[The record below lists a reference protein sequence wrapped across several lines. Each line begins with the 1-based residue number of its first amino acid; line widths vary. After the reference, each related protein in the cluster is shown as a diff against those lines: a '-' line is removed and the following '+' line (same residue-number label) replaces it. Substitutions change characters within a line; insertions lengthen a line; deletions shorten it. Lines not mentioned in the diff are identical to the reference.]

1 MSTPPE
7 LSIVIPAYNEM
18 HRLPATI
25 DAVLAHL
32 DERPGWQ
39 LVLVDD
45 GSTDGT
51 GDLVTATAARDERVV
66 PVLSAENRGKGAAL
80 RSGVRRCV
88 GDAVLFFDADLEY
101 GLAVIDELLE
111 RLAAGADLAIGARE
125 KDVSDVHRAASPT
138 RRLASRAFKTLV
150 QGALHLGIRDT
161 QCGLKMF
168 RGDVAHA
175 LFDVLDID
183 GFGFDV
189 EILTLARLWD
199 LRIDLVPLEKTSSP
213 GSSVHVV
220 RDGLRMTRD
229 IGRVWLR
236 SRTGRYPPRPSHL

>member
-1 MSTPPE
+1 MSPE

-25 DAVLAHL
+25 DAVLAYF
-32 DERPGWQ
+32 DEHPSSQ

-51 GDLVTATAARDERVV
+51 PDLIHAAADRDERVV
-66 PVLSAENRGKGAAL
+66 PVLAAENRGKGAAL
-80 RSGVRRCV
+80 RMGVRRCT
-88 GDAVLFFDADLEY
+88 GDAVVFFDADLEY
-101 GLAVIDELLE
+101 GLAVIEELE
-111 RLAAGADLAIGARE
+111 QRLASGADLAIGAR
-125 KDVSDVHRAASPT
+125 DRAASDA
-138 RRLASRAFKTLV
+138 RRAYSPSRWLASGTFNVLV
-150 QGALHLGIRDT
+150 QAALDLGIKDT

-168 RGDVAHA
+168 RRDVALA
-175 LFDVLDID
+175 LFDVLSID

-189 EILTLARLWD
+189 EILFLARHWS
-199 LRIDLVPLEKTSSP
+199 LRIDLVPLEMTSSP
-213 GSSVHVV
+213 GSSVSVV

-236 SRTGRYPPRPSHL
+236 SRTDRYPPRPAHL